1 MRFAVIAAGEGSRLA
16 QEGVEQPKPLV
27 PVCGEPMI
35 ERLLRIFVD
44 CGATEIVVIVNEWST
59 AVREHLE
66 QMKLPVPLRLV
77 VKTTPS
83 SMHSLHA
90 LSPYLRGERF
100 CLTTVDTI
108 FREEEF
114 KKYIRH
120 FQEAKDIDGCMA
132 VTPYVD
138 DEKPLYFGISKL
150 EFDRMLKA
158 LQEAYRQEHKRK
170 TRFTKISMMDKLIL
184 TLIYRYEYRTMES
197 IAKEYEVSLDTIAD
211 NIHWV
216 ERTLLNADILQT
228 SVTCVYKTN

>member
-1 MRFAVIAAGEGSRLA
+1 MRSIPEQRIAA
-16 QEGVEQPKPLV
+16 QK
-27 PVCGEPMI
+27 
-35 ERLLRIFVD
+35 
-44 CGATEIVVIVNEWST
+44 
-59 AVREHLE
+59 AVRQPFL
-66 QMKLPVPLRLV
+66 
-77 VKTTPS
+77 
-83 SMHSLHA
+83 
-90 LSPYLRGERF
+90 
-100 CLTTVDTI
+100 
-108 FREEEF
+108 
-114 KKYIRH
+114 YIRQRH
-120 FQEAKDIDGCMA
+120 KTGCAGQCRKNFCIHIDLLPNTFYNERNDPGNTINDVEENAMRSIPEQRIAEFQEQD
-132 VTPYVD
+132 YQR
-138 DEKPLYFGISKL
+138 YFGISKL

>member
-1 MRFAVIAAGEGSRLA
+1 MRSIPEQRIAE
-16 QEGVEQPKPLV
+16 
-27 PVCGEPMI
+27 
-35 ERLLRIFVD
+35 
-44 CGATEIVVIVNEWST
+44 
-59 AVREHLE
+59 
-66 QMKLPVPLRLV
+66 
-77 VKTTPS
+77 
-83 SMHSLHA
+83 
-90 LSPYLRGERF
+90 
-100 CLTTVDTI
+100 
-108 FREEEF
+108 
-114 KKYIRH
+114 
-120 FQEAKDIDGCMA
+120 FQEQDCQR
-132 VTPYVD
+132 
-138 DEKPLYFGISKL
+138 YFGISKL